1 MQPTVEIKII
11 PEYADLYSLV
21 WRFLIYYGGRGS
33 GKSYNIAESLI
44 IQARD
49 QKLRI
54 LCTREIQN
62 TIKDSVHKLLSDI
75 INKYGFTDY
84 KITENSISNAVTG
97 SEFIFKGLRH
107 NTNEIKSMEGI
118 DICWVEEAQ
127 SVTANSW
134 EVLTPTIRKPGS
146 RIIIS
151 FNRLNED
158 DPVWVKFCKNP
169 NEHTLVKKVNFDTMK
184 KYGLFPDVLEI
195 ERQIDEQSDPELY
208 AWKWLGEPLGQ
219 ADNAIISKG
228 KVLQAMERQA
238 DQTGTIEVGVDVA
251 RMGND
256 RTVFKMRKGL
266 QIIKSKVLT
275 KKRTT
280 EVCDY
285 LEQFVDLDK
294 TVLIK
299 IDDTGVGGGVTDG
312 MIERGY
318 NIAAIN
324 FGSEPKDKDKY
335 PNLISE
341 AWFELADMIDDIG
354 LNGHD
359 SELLTELSN
368 REWKMDRQG
377 RRAVESKD
385 DYKKRGNRSPDNAD
399 AVILAFYRP
408 KRRKKVE
415 YAGVR

>member
-11 PEYADLYSLV
+11 PEYADLYSLI
-21 WRFLIYYGGRGS
+21 WRYLIYYGGRGS
-33 GKSYNIAESLI
+33 GKSYNIAESLV

-49 QKLRI
+49 NKLRI

-84 KITENSISNAVTG
+84 KITENSIINAVTE

-107 NTNEIKSMEGI
+107 NTNEIKSMEGV

-127 SVTANSW
+127 SVTASSW

-146 RIIIS
+146 RIIVS

-158 DPVWVKFCKNP
+158 DPVWVKFCKKP
-169 NEHTLVKKVNFDTMK
+169 NKYTLVKKVNFDTMK

-195 ERQIDEQSDPELY
+195 ERQIDEQDDPEVY

-219 ADNAIISKG
+219 SDKAIISKG
-228 KVLQAMERQA
+228 KVLEAMNRQA
-238 DQTGTIEVGVDVA
+238 DQTGAVEVGVDVA
-251 RMGND
+251 RLGND
-256 RTVFKMRKGL
+256 RTVFKKRKGL
-266 QIIKSKVLT
+266 QIIKSKSLT

-280 EVCDY
+280 EVCDH
-285 LEQFVDLDK
+285 LEQFVDFDK
-294 TVLIK
+294 SILIK
-299 IDDTGVGGGVTDG
+299 VDDTGVGGGVTDE
-312 MIERGY
+312 MIKRGY
-318 NIAAIN
+318 NVVAIN
-324 FGSEPKDKDKY
+324 FGSSPKNPDKY
-335 PNLISE
+335 PDLISE
-341 AWFELADMIDDIG
+341 AWFELAEMIDEVG
-354 LNGHD
+354 LGGHD

-368 REWKMDRQG
+368 REWEMDRKG

-385 DYKKRGNRSPDNAD
+385 KYKKRGNRSPDNAD
-399 AVILAFYRP
+399 AVILAFYQP
-408 KRRKKVE
+408 KQRKKVE